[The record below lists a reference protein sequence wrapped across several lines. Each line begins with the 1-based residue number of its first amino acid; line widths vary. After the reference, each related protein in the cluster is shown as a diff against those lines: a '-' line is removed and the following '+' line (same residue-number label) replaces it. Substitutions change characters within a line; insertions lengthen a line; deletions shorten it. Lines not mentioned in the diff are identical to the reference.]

1 MEREIKM
8 STTIL
13 WYYFLM
19 DKSYR
24 PVTITLARFGEWYKL
39 TLMNE
44 TDVDVR
50 YYTTRSKA
58 YNAMAKLIEDLK

>member
-1 MEREIKM
+1 M

-13 WYYFLM
+13 WYYFLV

-24 PVTITLARFGEWYKL
+24 AVTITLARFGEWYKL
-39 TLMNE
+39 TRMTE

-50 YYTTRSKA
+50 YYTAMPKA
-58 YNAMAKLIEDLK
+58 YDAVAKMIEDLK

>member
-13 WYYFLM
+13 WYYFLV

-24 PVTITLARFGEWYKL
+24 AVTITLARFGEWYKL
-39 TLMNE
+39 TRMTE

-50 YYTTRSKA
+50 YYTAMPKA
-58 YNAMAKLIEDLK
+58 YDAVAKMIEDLK